1 LDDDL
6 SCSGL
11 KQRMR
16 VAVKPSSLK
25 SVVGILV
32 RTPTPVTKLWRR
44 VTRAT
49 ALWRGVRNT
58 SRRTLL
64 RRRILQTARMGP
76 MRKCGNALGERARKR
91 AG

>member
-1 LDDDL
+1 MDDDL

-25 SVVGILV
+25 SMVGILV
-32 RTPTPVTKLWRR
+32 RTPTPVTALWRR

-49 ALWRGVRNT
+49 TLWRGENVAEEEDSTNGEDGSDEEVR
-58 SRRTLL
+58 
-64 RRRILQTARMGP
+64 
-76 MRKCGNALGERARKR
+76 ERA
-91 AG
+91 G